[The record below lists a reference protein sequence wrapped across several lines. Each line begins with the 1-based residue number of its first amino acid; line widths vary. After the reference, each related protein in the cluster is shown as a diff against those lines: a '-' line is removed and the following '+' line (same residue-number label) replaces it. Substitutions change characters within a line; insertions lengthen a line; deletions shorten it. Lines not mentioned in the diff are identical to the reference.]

1 MVGMQNGAAAKTN
14 SFTVT
19 QKVNIELPYDPA
31 VPVLSIYLK
40 ELKQMLKQIHVH
52 AYSQQH
58 YLQQT
63 KGGNNPNVYQPDKWV
78 NKLWYIHTR
87 EYYSATNRKEVY

>member
-52 AYSQQH
+52 TYS
-58 YLQQT
+58 
-63 KGGNNPNVYQPDKWV
+63 
-78 NKLWYIHTR
+78 
-87 EYYSATNRKEVY
+87 E

>member
-1 MVGMQNGAAAKTN
+1 MVGMQNGAATKTK

-52 AYSQQH
+52 AYS
-58 YLQQT
+58 
-63 KGGNNPNVYQPDKWV
+63 
-78 NKLWYIHTR
+78 
-87 EYYSATNRKEVY
+87 